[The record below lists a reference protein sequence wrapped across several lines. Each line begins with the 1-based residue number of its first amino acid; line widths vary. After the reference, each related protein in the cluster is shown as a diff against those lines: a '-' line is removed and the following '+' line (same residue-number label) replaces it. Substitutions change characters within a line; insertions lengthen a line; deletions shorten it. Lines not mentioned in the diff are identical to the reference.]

1 MSHKEVFETLCLL
14 TPYDIPNRRKIRV
27 GSSNDGGYIMLDCF
41 TPGQKVF
48 SYGLSWNIAYELD
61 FAKRGQTV
69 FMFDHTIDALSVDH
83 PNFRWAKEGIA
94 ANAVPELLLSTLA
107 DHVARYA
114 PDGRDMILKL
124 DVEGAEWE
132 TLAAMPDDLLGH
144 FEQIVIELHDLHLL
158 ADAPWRKR
166 AKDALAKLADQFTLH
181 HAHANNHAPLIVV
194 DNAFTVA
201 SVLEVSYVRT
211 ASVERRKTST
221 LFPTYLDA
229 PNDPNR
235 PDAPLWLFFS
245 ISSHARGR
253 NHRIFRRSYP
263 FHRPGTR
270 HRAAR
275 RISILMQQCHERDK
289 SWSPPR
295 TQFYIC

>member
-1 MSHKEVFETLCLL
+1 MSHTEVFETLCLL

-132 TLAAMPDDLLGH
+132 TLAAMPDDLLG
-144 FEQIVIELHDLHLL
+144 L
-158 ADAPWRKR
+158 
-166 AKDALAKLADQFTLH
+166 
-181 HAHANNHAPLIVV
+181 
-194 DNAFTVA
+194 
-201 SVLEVSYVRT
+201 SVVRT
-211 ASVERRKTST
+211 FGST
-221 LFPTYLDA
+221 RGLD
-229 PNDPNR
+229 
-235 PDAPLWLFFS
+235 
-245 ISSHARGR
+245 
-253 NHRIFRRSYP
+253 
-263 FHRPGTR
+263 
-270 HRAAR
+270 
-275 RISILMQQCHERDK
+275 
-289 SWSPPR
+289 
-295 TQFYIC
+295 